1 MLLSSHAAQAT
12 VAGRAR
18 LHDPALYAGG
28 AVDAFPEQ
36 VGVAVV
42 AGVLLDHVDVDPA

>member
-1 MLLSSHAAQAT
+1 
-12 VAGRAR
+12 V
-18 LHDPALYAGG
+18 LYAGG

-42 AGVLLDHVDVDPA
+42 ADGFVREKRPRMLVVLDRTKGVVTGTDVREK